1 MEVYGVYSGLVISE
15 CVGEIWF
22 MLFWVGL
29 CS

>member
-15 CVGEIWF
+15 CVGGIWF